1 MPEKMKTVLVAVIAL
16 SLGIGG
22 WIGYSNYKEGQDAI
36 KKLNFIQQ
44 QNQMQQRQSR
54 QNINEQMEKQNSDPN
69 VMTGFDSNTSQNM
82 DGQTMGIGNG
92 QQQMMGGINI
102 DSGMS
107 ELNSQFAEQAK
118 KMQEEYNKSVE
129 AMNQQSMQ
137 EYNKQI
143 QEIQQQ
149 AQQQNQGMS
158 QGQGSM
164 GLPEIPSS
172 TQIPSQSQAQMP
184 QTSQPNNM
192 PSMPMQ
198 DITNGN
204 MASDIT
210 SDASVTVNKMD
221 YNEMNSNN
229 KDAFVNKENQQTT
242 DIMPMGADVEVES
255 ILTN

>member
-1 MPEKMKTVLVAVIAL
+1 MPEKMKTILVAVIAL
-16 SLGIGG
+16 SIGVGG
-22 WIGYSNYKEGQDAI
+22 WMVYSNYKEGQDAI

-69 VMTGFDSNTSQNM
+69 VMTGLNSNDANTV
-82 DGQTMGIGNG
+82 DGQTMSMGIGNGNNNG
-92 QQQMMGGINI
+92 QQQMMGGINT

-137 EYNKQI
+137 EYNKQM
-143 QEIQQQ
+143 QEMQQP
-149 AQQQNQGMS
+149 QQTQNQGMS
-158 QGQGSM
+158 QWQSQIGF
-164 GLPEIPSS
+164 PEMPSV
-172 TQIPSQSQAQMP
+172 PQAQMP
-184 QTSQPNNM
+184 ST

-204 MASDIT
+204 MDADIT

-221 YNEMNSNN
+221 YDEMNSNN
-229 KDAFVNKENQQTT
+229 KDALVNKESQQTPDSMATSMGT
-242 DIMPMGADVEVES
+242 DIEVES